1 MTMIELRDI
10 NIRNV
15 DAVLALSVREEQRSF
30 VASNAVS
37 LAEAYAAHRSGCTAL
52 PFGIY
57 SDGVLVGF
65 VMFGYKGIG
74 DENDPAVAKEN
85 YVLWRFMI
93 DRRYQ
98 RQGLGRAA
106 LQVSLDY
113 LRGQPAG
120 EGAYC
125 WLSYEP
131 ENTVA
136 KALYESFGFRE
147 NGEMCGEEI
156 VSVLKL

>member
-1 MTMIELRDI
+1 MIKLCTIDI
-10 NIRNV
+10 HNI
-15 DAVLALSVREEQRSF
+15 DAVLTLSVRDEQSDF

-37 LAEAYAAHRSGCTAL
+37 LAEAYAAHNSGRTAL

-57 SDGVLVGF
+57 SDDTLVGF
-65 VMFGYKGIG
+65 VMFGHGDIG
-74 DENDPAVAKEN
+74 DGSDPLVAAGN

-106 LQVSLDY
+106 LQACLDY
-113 LRGQPAG
+113 LRGRPAG